1 MDNKEI
7 LIGSIDHYIF
17 MSEDSLYKVALVV
30 TEDDEEVL
38 IVGSFPVLEEGLNY
52 EFVGFY
58 KEHPKYGRQFSVSSY
73 AKSQNFTKDGLIAYL
88 SSEKFLGIGPKL
100 ASNIVDELGLDC
112 IEKILKDDSV
122 LDKVYQ
128 MTKSRKEVISTVLKE
143 NYANEQVFIR
153 LYGYGLSNTMVY
165 RLYEVYGIDAANIV
179 EENPYI
185 LIYEV
190 EGFGFKKTDQLALRL
205 GFKENDLLRLKEA
218 LRYTL
223 NAVCYQQGYT
233 FLTENQLINSSLGL
247 LQNNPIITYDDMK
260 YALDDMVNDGKII
273 KEEDRYFDCV
283 LHKAEVRLSGRIRKS
298 KDFKFKPFSKEKIKD
313 ALIKVQSKL
322 NITYTDLQCEAIIN
336 ALSNKLSIITGGPG
350 TGKSTI
356 INGVLH
362 CYAILNDLVFPC
374 DELDMKVVMMAPTGR
389 AAKRMTEVTNF
400 KASTIHK
407 ALGYNYEGGF
417 SASED
422 SPLSYSLAIIDEA
435 SMIDISLAASLFAA
449 LPLSCQVILVGDE
462 NQLPSVGP
470 GNVFHDLIQSKVFNT
485 VKLYQIMRQAKDSNI
500 IKLSNMVFNERI
512 DYRIL
517 SEKKEVYYYPCEAKN
532 MKDMLFKMMD
542 AYLKNDGD
550 IHSGIQILIPMYAG
564 VAGIDAVNEAVSKR
578 YNDSDVMIV
587 RDNQI
592 IKKNDKVLQ
601 LKNDPE
607 LGIMNGDIGKVIEIT
622 KIKDKDVL
630 LIDFDGK
637 VVTYPAKDLDN
648 LRLAYAISIHKSQ
661 GSEYDNVIMPIMPS
675 YYMMLRKKIIYTGIT
690 RAKKKLILL
699 GSIDTL
705 NQAITTEEP
714 IRQTALVNRLVE
726 SKCNIIKIL
735 DSQIPFDTLGEYD
748 MDGISPYSFME

>member
-7 LIGSIDHYIF
+7 LIGTIDHYIF
-17 MSEDSLYKVALVV
+17 MSEDSLYKVAKVI
-30 TEDDEEVL
+30 TEDDKEVL

-52 EFVGFY
+52 EFVGYY
-58 KEHPKYGRQFSVSSY
+58 KDHPKYGKQFSVSSY
-73 AKSQNFTKDGLIAYL
+73 AKSQSFTKDGLIAYL
-88 SSEKFLGIGPKL
+88 SSEKFFGIGPKL

-112 IEKILKDDSV
+112 IDKILKDDNV
-122 LDKVYQ
+122 LDSVYQ
-128 MTKSRKEVISTVLKE
+128 MTKARKEVISTVLKE

-190 EGFGFKKTDQLALRL
+190 EGFGFKKSDQLALRL
-205 GFKENDLLRLKEA
+205 GFKENDILRLKES

-233 FLTENQLINSSLGL
+233 FLTEVQLVNSSLGL
-247 LQNNPIITYDDMK
+247 LQNNPIISYDDMK
-260 YALDDMVNDGKII
+260 LALDDMVNDGKIV
-273 KEEDRYFDCV
+273 KEEDRYFDN
-283 LHKAEVRLSGRIRKS
+283 LLYKAEVRLSNRIKKS
-298 KDFKFKPFSKEKIKD
+298 KEFRFKPFANNKIKE
-313 ALIKVQSKL
+313 ALIKVQQDL

-435 SMIDISLAASLFAA
+435 SMIDISLASSLFAA

-470 GNVFHDLIQSKVFNT
+470 GNVFHDLIQSNVFNT
-485 VKLYQIMRQAKDSNI
+485 VKLHQIMRQAKDSNI

-517 SEKKEVYYYPCEAKN
+517 SDKKEVYYYPCEAKN
-532 MKDMLFKMMD
+532 MKDMLFKIMD

-550 IHSGIQILIPMYAG
+550 IQSGIQILIPMYAG
-564 VAGIDAVNEAVSKR
+564 VAGIDAINEAVSKR
-578 YNDSDVMIV
+578 YNDNDVMIV

-592 IKKNDKVLQ
+592 IKKEDKVLQ

-607 LGIMNGDIGKVIEIT
+607 LGIMNGDIGRVIEIT
-622 KIKDKDVL
+622 KIKEKDYL

-637 VVTYPAKDLDN
+637 VVTYPTKDLDN

-661 GSEYDNVIMPIMPS
+661 GSEYDNVIMPILPS

-705 NQAITTEEP
+705 NKAITTEEP

-726 SKCNIIKIL
+726 SKVSVIKIL
-735 DSQIPFDTLGEYD
+735 DQDIPFDTLGEYD